1 VCWIELVLC
10 ERIEVF
16 RSADTTPKWDFSVT
30 LTRGRFMHVHPAGL
44 KTHTVATKLGF
55 APVTA
60 HAVPGTQ
67 EAPSNNEGALASWTS
82 QTLKASSSLG
92 QRPFPV
98 LETVTRL

>member
-1 VCWIELVLC
+1 MHDHQAG
-10 ERIEVF
+10 F
-16 RSADTTPKWDFSVT
+16 KK
-30 LTRGRFMHVHPAGL
+30 LTA
-44 KTHTVATKLGF
+44 ATKLGF

-67 EAPSNNEGALASWTS
+67 EAPSNNEGALASWTL

-98 LETVTRL
+98 LETKSKRPCNVYMTYFNYKK